1 MIFNRFKRE
10 YFGVPY
16 ILTGMHSDFT
26 DENSKTEIKDSDSIH
41 KLHQTDVNEMTV
53 LSCAIVLASV
63 LFISLAVCCINVV
76 ITHLQTDGSI
86 CRLTDVQ
93 VLKYLKM
100 IPEKTPV
107 RALSM
112 RAGSLQTVEPD
123 NTRKTLPTDES
134 SIEVVQSS
142 KRVPV

>member
-1 MIFNRFKRE
+1 
-10 YFGVPY
+10 
-16 ILTGMHSDFT
+16 
-26 DENSKTEIKDSDSIH
+26 
-41 KLHQTDVNEMTV
+41 
-53 LSCAIVLASV
+53 
-63 LFISLAVCCINVV
+63 LFIFIAVCCINAV
-76 ITHLQTDGSI
+76 IMHLQTDGSI
-86 CRLTDVQ
+86 RRLTDVQ

-107 RALSM
+107 RALLM

-142 KRVPV
+142 QRETV